1 MLTEHQKEVF
11 RSKKFSSDLPAMYED
26 LSQSS
31 QQVESTS
38 GEVKNEL
45 PVTPVTPVTPFNP
58 VMSSTTMADE
68 EALLEP
74 PSPMNRCGLVTEKLG
89 CVVGEGDPLINC

>member
-1 MLTEHQKEVF
+1 
-11 RSKKFSSDLPAMYED
+11 MYED

-45 PVTPVTPVTPFNP
+45 PVTPFNP
-58 VMSSTTMADE
+58 VMSSTTMANE

-74 PSPMNRCGLVTEKLG
+74 PSPMNRCGLMTEKLG